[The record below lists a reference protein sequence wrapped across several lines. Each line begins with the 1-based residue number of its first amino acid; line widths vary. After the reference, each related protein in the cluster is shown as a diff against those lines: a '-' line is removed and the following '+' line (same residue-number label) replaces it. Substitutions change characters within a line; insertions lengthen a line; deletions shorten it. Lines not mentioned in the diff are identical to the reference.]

1 MSSTT
6 PLIQLRNISKAF
18 GGRDILRGATF
29 DIQRNEITAIIGK
42 SGGGKS
48 VLVKHIIGLITAD
61 SGEIIF
67 DGLPY
72 STMKRKDFSAIK
84 NRCSYMFQNNALF
97 DSMTVFENIALPLR
111 EKFKLGK
118 ADIEDKVRSRIEQ
131 LELAEVAQM
140 YPKQISGGMQKRVAL
155 ARALVTEPEIIFFDE
170 PTTGLDPIR
179 KKTVFSMIH
188 RYHEK
193 LNFTAVIITHDIPDI
208 FYIAHT
214 VNILDEGRIIFSG
227 SPVALEQSSNPE
239 LYTYTHG
246 HEMLIDE
253 LTGLHNR
260 LSLMRKI
267 EAFGAEAKD
276 GEKLVLATVRLL
288 GMRTMIDYKGDLLAH
303 AFIKNLAKFVQSF
316 LPGGA
321 CAGMFSK
328 EILVLAYK
336 TKDESTLEMFLNQ
349 LEGYF
354 TNLTIETY
362 CHKHRLQVEIGG
374 ALTDQELTAYSAI
387 QEALATSKKYV

>member
-1 MSSTT
+1 MNSQT

-18 GGRDILRGATF
+18 SGREILRGATL
-29 DIQRNEITAIIGK
+29 DIRRNEITAIIGK

-67 DGLPY
+67 DGTAY

-84 NRCSYMFQNNALF
+84 SRCSYMFQNNALF

-111 EKFKLGK
+111 EKFKLSAK
-118 ADIEDKVRSRIEQ
+118 EIETKVRARIEQ
-131 LELAEVAQM
+131 LELGEVAEM

-188 RYHEK
+188 HYHEK

-208 FYIAHT
+208 FYIAHA

-227 SPVALEQSSNPE
+227 SPVALEQSSDPD

-260 LSLMRKI
+260 LALIRKI
-267 EAFGAEAKD
+267 EASGPD
-276 GEKLVLATVRLL
+276 GKSGLVLATVRLV
-288 GMRTMIDYKGDLLAH
+288 GMRTVMDYKGELLAH
-303 AFIKNLAKFVQSF
+303 AFIRNLAKFVHSF
-316 LPGGA
+316 LPPDA

-328 EILVLAYK
+328 EILVLAAR
-336 TKDESTLEMFLNQ
+336 TADESTLQMFLNQ
-349 LEGYF
+349 LTGYF
-354 TNLTIETY
+354 ANLAVESY

-374 ALTDQELTAYSAI
+374 AIVTNESSAYSAI

>member
-18 GGRDILRGATF
+18 GGRDVLRGATF

-72 STMKRKDFSAIK
+72 STMKRNDFSAIR

-111 EKFKLGK
+111 EKFKFGK

-188 RYHEK
+188 RYHEQ

-227 SPVALEQSSNPE
+227 SPVALEQSSDPG

-267 EAFGAEAKD
+267 EAFGADAKD
-276 GEKLVLATVRLL
+276 SEKLVLATVRLL

-303 AFIKNLAKFVQSF
+303 AFIRNLARFVQSF
-316 LPGGA
+316 LPDGA
-321 CAGMFSK
+321 FAGMFSK
-328 EILVLAYK
+328 EILVLACI
-336 TKDESTLEMFLNQ
+336 TADDSTLEMFLDQ

-374 ALTDQELTAYSAI
+374 ALTDKELTAYSAI

>member
-1 MSSTT
+1 MSSAT

-18 GGRDILRGATF
+18 SGREILRGATL
-29 DIQRNEITAIIGK
+29 DINRNEITAIIGK

-67 DGLPY
+67 DGIPY
-72 STMKRKDFSAIK
+72 STMTRKDFSAIK
-84 NRCSYMFQNNALF
+84 SRCSYMFQNNALF

-111 EKFKLGK
+111 EKFQLSDKE
-118 ADIEDKVRSRIEQ
+118 IEEKVRARIEQ
-131 LELAEVAQM
+131 LELGEVAGM

-188 RYHEK
+188 RYHEA

-214 VNILDEGRIIFSG
+214 VNILDEGRIIYSG
-227 SPVALEQSSNPE
+227 SPVSLEQSSDPG
-239 LYTYTHG
+239 LYSYTHG
-246 HEMLIDE
+246 HEMLLDE

-260 LSLMRKI
+260 LALMRKI
-267 EAFGAEAKD
+267 EAFGAQD
-276 GEKLVLATVRLL
+276 SDQLVLATVRLV
-288 GMRTMIDYKGDLLAH
+288 GMRTIMDYKGELLAH
-303 AFIKNLAKFVQSF
+303 AFISKLAKFVRSF
-316 LPGGA
+316 LPQGA

-328 EILVLAYK
+328 EILVLAAGSG
-336 TKDESTLEMFLNQ
+336 DDSTLEMFLRQ
-349 LEGYF
+349 LAGYF
-354 TNLTIETY
+354 QNLAIETY
-362 CHKHRLQVEIGG
+362 CHKQRLQVEIGG
-374 ALTDQELTAYSAI
+374 ALITKGASAYSAI

>member
-1 MSSTT
+1 MTTT

-18 GGRDILRGATF
+18 NGRVILQDASL

-67 DGLPY
+67 DGNSY
-72 STMKRKDFSAIK
+72 STMTRNEFSAIK
-84 NRCSYMFQNNALF
+84 KRCSYMFQNNALF

-111 EKFKLGK
+111 EKFAFKK
-118 ADIEDKVRSRIEQ
+118 AQIEEKVSTRIAQ
-131 LELAEVAQM
+131 LELTEVAQM

-188 RYHEK
+188 RYHEQ

-227 SPVALEQSSNPE
+227 SPMALEQSAYPE
-239 LYTYTHG
+239 LYSYTHG

-253 LTGLHNR
+253 LTGLNNR
-260 LSLMRKI
+260 LTLMQRI
-267 EAFGAEAKD
+267 EAFGAEA
-276 GEKLVLATVRLL
+276 GHSEHLVLATVRLV
-288 GMRTMIDYKGDLLAH
+288 GMRTIMDYKGNLMAH
-303 AFIKNLAKFVQSF
+303 AFIKKLAKFVRGF
-316 LPGGA
+316 LPSGA

-328 EILVLAYK
+328 EILVLAAK
-336 TKDESTLEMFLNQ
+336 TSDASVVKTFLEQ
-349 LEGYF
+349 LTGYF
-354 TNLTIETY
+354 KTPAIEAF
-362 CHKHRLQVEIGG
+362 CQKNRIHVEIGG
-374 ALTDQELTAYSAI
+374 TLATKGGNACSVI

>member
-1 MSSTT
+1 MNSAT
-6 PLIQLRNISKAF
+6 PLIQIRNLSKAF
-18 GGRDILRGATF
+18 GGRDILRGATL
-29 DIQRNEITAIIGK
+29 DINRNEITAIIGK

-67 DGLPY
+67 DGIPY
-72 STMKRKDFSAIK
+72 STMKRKDFSSIK
-84 NRCSYMFQNNALF
+84 SRCSYMFQNNALF

-111 EKFKLGK
+111 EKFKLS
-118 ADIEDKVRSRIEQ
+118 DNEIEKKVRTRIDQ
-131 LELAEVAQM
+131 LELGEVVDM

-188 RYHEK
+188 RYHEA

-208 FYIAHT
+208 FYIAHA

-227 SPVALEQSSNPE
+227 SPVSLEQSSDPG

-246 HEMLIDE
+246 HEMLVDE

-260 LSLMRKI
+260 LALLRKI
-267 EAFGAEAKD
+267 DSFGAQGAENLA
-276 GEKLVLATVRLL
+276 LVTVRLV
-288 GMRTMIDYKGDLLAH
+288 GMRTVMDYKGELLAH
-303 AFIKNLAKFVQSF
+303 AFISNLAKFVRSF
-316 LPGGA
+316 LPPGA

-328 EILVLAYK
+328 EILVLAAGSG
-336 TKDESTLEMFLNQ
+336 DESTLELFVNRLTA
-349 LEGYF
+349 YF
-354 TNLTIETY
+354 HDLAIETY
-362 CHKHRLQVEIGG
+362 CHKHRLQIEIGG
-374 ALTDQELTAYSAI
+374 KLVAKGSSAYSAI

>member
-1 MSSTT
+1 MSNPT

-18 GGRDILRGATF
+18 GGREILRGATL
-29 DIQRNEITAIIGK
+29 DINRNEITAIIGK

-67 DGLPY
+67 DGQPY
-72 STMKRKDFSAIK
+72 STMTRKDFSAIK
-84 NRCSYMFQNNALF
+84 SRCSYMFQNNALF

-111 EKFKLGK
+111 EKFKLSDK
-118 ADIEDKVRSRIEQ
+118 DIEKKVRARIEQ
-131 LELAEVAQM
+131 LELGEVAGM

-188 RYHEK
+188 RYHRE

-208 FYIAHT
+208 FYIAHS

-227 SPVALEQSSNPE
+227 SPVALEQSADPA

-246 HEMLIDE
+246 HEMLVDE

-260 LSLMRKI
+260 LTLVRKI
-267 EAFGAEAKD
+267 DALRARD
-276 GEKLVLATVRLL
+276 GEDLVLATVRLV
-288 GMRTMIDYKGDLLAH
+288 GMRTVIDYKGELLAH
-303 AFIKNLAKFVQSF
+303 AFISKLAGFVRSF
-316 LPGGA
+316 LPPGA
-321 CAGMFSK
+321 SAGMFSK
-328 EILVLAYK
+328 EILVLAAG
-336 TKDESTLEMFLNQ
+336 SGGQATLQSFLDR
-349 LEGYF
+349 LAGYF
-354 TNLTIETY
+354 QDLAMETY
-362 CHKHRLQVEIGG
+362 CHRQRLQVEIGG
-374 ALTDQELTAYSAI
+374 ALIDKGTSAYSAI

>member
-1 MSSTT
+1 MTTT

-18 GGRDILRGATF
+18 NGRVILQDASL

-67 DGLPY
+67 DGNSY
-72 STMKRKDFSAIK
+72 STMNRKEFSAIK
-84 NRCSYMFQNNALF
+84 KRCSYMFQNNALF

-111 EKFKLGK
+111 EKFTFKK
-118 ADIEDKVRSRIEQ
+118 AQIEEKVSTRIAQ
-131 LELAEVAQM
+131 LELTEVANM

-188 RYHEK
+188 RYHEQ

-227 SPVALEQSSNPE
+227 SPMALEQSAYPE
-239 LYTYTHG
+239 LYSYTHG

-253 LTGLHNR
+253 LTGLNNR
-260 LSLMRKI
+260 LTLMQRI
-267 EAFGAEAKD
+267 EAFGTEA
-276 GEKLVLATVRLL
+276 GHSEHLVLAAVRLV
-288 GMRTMIDYKGDLLAH
+288 GMRTIMDYKGNLMAH
-303 AFIKNLAKFVQSF
+303 AFIKKLAKFVRGF
-316 LPGGA
+316 LPPGA

-328 EILVLAYK
+328 EILVLAAK
-336 TKDESTLEMFLNQ
+336 TSEASVLTTFLEQ
-349 LEGYF
+349 LAGYF
-354 TNLTIETY
+354 KTPAIEAF
-362 CHKHRLQVEIGG
+362 CQKNRIHVEIGG
-374 ALTDQELTAYSAI
+374 TLATKGGNACSVI

>member
-18 GGRDILRGATF
+18 GGRDILRDATF

-72 STMKRKDFSAIK
+72 STMKRKDFSAFK

-111 EKFKLGK
+111 EKFTFGK

-188 RYHEK
+188 RYHEQ

-227 SPVALEQSSNPE
+227 SPVALEQSSDPG

-267 EAFGAEAKD
+267 EAFGAEAKND
-276 GEKLVLATVRLL
+276 EKLVLATVRLL

-316 LPGGA
+316 LPDGA
-321 CAGMFSK
+321 YAGMFSK

-374 ALTDQELTAYSAI
+374 ARTDKELTAYSAI

>member
-1 MSSTT
+1 MSSAT

-18 GGRDILRGATF
+18 GGREILRDATL
-29 DIQRNEITAIIGK
+29 DINRNEITAIIGK

-67 DGLPY
+67 DGIPY
-72 STMKRKDFSAIK
+72 STMNRKDFSAIK

-97 DSMTVFENIALPLR
+97 DSMTVYENIALPLR
-111 EKFKLGK
+111 EKFKLSDK
-118 ADIEDKVRSRIEQ
+118 EIEKKVRSRIEQ
-131 LELAEVAQM
+131 LELGEVAGM

-155 ARALVTEPEIIFFDE
+155 ARALITEPEIIFFDE

-188 RYHEK
+188 RYHEE

-227 SPVALEQSSNPE
+227 SHVSLEQSSDPG

-260 LSLMRKI
+260 LVLMRKI
-267 EAFGAEAKD
+267 EAFGAQT
-276 GEKLVLATVRLL
+276 GNQLVLATVRLV
-288 GMRTMIDYKGDLLAH
+288 GMRTVMDYKGELLAH
-303 AFIKNLAKFVQSF
+303 AFISKLAKFVRSF
-316 LPGGA
+316 LPQGA

-328 EILVLAYK
+328 EILVLAAGSGG
-336 TKDESTLEMFLNQ
+336 ESTLNMFLDQ
-349 LEGYF
+349 LTGYF
-354 TNLTIETY
+354 QNLAIETY
-362 CHKHRLQVEIGG
+362 CQKQRLQVEIGG
-374 ALTDQELTAYSAI
+374 ALIAKGSSAYSAV

>member
-1 MSSTT
+1 MSSAT

-18 GGRDILRGATF
+18 SGREILRGATL
-29 DIQRNEITAIIGK
+29 DINRNEITAIIGK

-67 DGLPY
+67 DGIPY
-72 STMKRKDFSAIK
+72 STMTRKDFSAIK
-84 NRCSYMFQNNALF
+84 SRCSYMFQNNALF

-111 EKFKLGK
+111 EKFKLSDK
-118 ADIEDKVRSRIEQ
+118 EIEEKVRARIEQ
-131 LELAEVAQM
+131 LELGEVAEM

-188 RYHEK
+188 RYHEA

-214 VNILDEGRIIFSG
+214 VNILDEGRIIYSG
-227 SPVALEQSSNPE
+227 SPVSLEQSSDPG
-239 LYTYTHG
+239 LYSYTHG

-260 LSLMRKI
+260 LALMRKI
-267 EAFGAEAKD
+267 EAFGAQD
-276 GEKLVLATVRLL
+276 SDQLVLATVRLV
-288 GMRTMIDYKGDLLAH
+288 GMRTVMDYKGELLAH
-303 AFIKNLAKFVQSF
+303 AFISKLAKFVRSF
-316 LPGGA
+316 LPQGA

-328 EILVLAYK
+328 EILVLAAGSG
-336 TKDESTLEMFLNQ
+336 DDSTLEMFLRQ
-349 LEGYF
+349 LAGYF
-354 TNLTIETY
+354 QNLAIETY
-362 CHKHRLQVEIGG
+362 CHKQRLQVEIGG
-374 ALTDQELTAYSAI
+374 ALTTKGASAYSAI

>member
-18 GGRDILRGATF
+18 GGREILRDATL
-29 DIQRNEITAIIGK
+29 DIRRNEITAIIGK

-67 DGLPY
+67 DGIPY

-111 EKFKLGK
+111 EKFRFTKK
-118 ADIEDKVRSRIEQ
+118 DIEDKVRARIEQ
-131 LELAEVAQM
+131 LELTEVAQM

-179 KKTVFSMIH
+179 KMTVFSMIH

-208 FYIAHT
+208 FYIAHS

-227 SPVALEQSSNPE
+227 SPVALEQSADPG

-260 LSLMRKI
+260 LSLVRKI
-267 EAFGAEAKD
+267 EASWSEPGS
-276 GEKLVLATVRLL
+276 GLTLATVRLV
-288 GMRTMIDYKGDLLAH
+288 GMRTVMDYKGELLAH
-303 AFIKNLAKFVQSF
+303 AFIRNLARFVHSF
-316 LPGGA
+316 LPPQA

-328 EILVLAYK
+328 EILVLAARSD
-336 TKDESTLEMFLNQ
+336 DESTLDVFLGR
-349 LEGYF
+349 LKAFF
-354 TNLTIETY
+354 TNPTVETY
-362 CHKHRLQVEIGG
+362 CNKHRIQVEIGG
-374 ALTDQELTAYSAI
+374 TVVSDESSAYSAI
-387 QEALATSKKYV
+387 QQALATSKKYV

>member
-1 MSSTT
+1 MSSAT

-18 GGRDILRGATF
+18 GGREILRGATL
-29 DIQRNEITAIIGK
+29 DINRNEITAIIGK

-67 DGLPY
+67 DGIPY
-72 STMKRKDFSAIK
+72 STMNRKDFSAIK

-97 DSMTVFENIALPLR
+97 DSMTVYENIALPLR
-111 EKFKLGK
+111 EKFKLSDK
-118 ADIEDKVRSRIEQ
+118 EIEKKVRSRIEQ
-131 LELAEVAQM
+131 LELGEVAGM

-155 ARALVTEPEIIFFDE
+155 ARALITEPEIIFFDE

-188 RYHEK
+188 RYHEE

-227 SPVALEQSSNPE
+227 SPVSLEQSSDPG

-253 LTGLHNR
+253 LTGLNNR
-260 LSLMRKI
+260 LVLMRKI
-267 EAFGAEAKD
+267 EAFGAQT
-276 GEKLVLATVRLL
+276 GNQFVLATVRLV
-288 GMRTMIDYKGDLLAH
+288 GMRTVMDYKGELLAH
-303 AFIKNLAKFVQSF
+303 AFISKLAKFVRSF
-316 LPGGA
+316 LPQGA

-328 EILVLAYK
+328 EILVLAAGSGG
-336 TKDESTLEMFLNQ
+336 ESTLNMFLDQ
-349 LEGYF
+349 LTGYF
-354 TNLTIETY
+354 QNLAIETY
-362 CHKHRLQVEIGG
+362 CQKQRLQVEIGG
-374 ALTDQELTAYSAI
+374 ALIAKGSSAYSAV

>member
-1 MSSTT
+1 MTTT

-18 GGRDILRGATF
+18 SGRVILQNASLDIR
-29 DIQRNEITAIIGK
+29 RNEITAIIGK

-72 STMKRKDFSAIK
+72 STMNRSEFSKIK
-84 NRCSYMFQNNALF
+84 KRCSYMFQNNALF

-111 EKFKLGK
+111 EKFTFKK
-118 ADIEDKVRSRIEQ
+118 TEIEEKVSARIAQ
-131 LELAEVAQM
+131 LELTEVAQM

-214 VNILDEGRIIFSG
+214 VNILDQGRIIFSG
-227 SPVALEQSSNPE
+227 SPVELEQSANPE

-260 LSLMRKI
+260 LTLMRKI
-267 EAFGAEAKD
+267 EAFATEA
-276 GEKLVLATVRLL
+276 GTSGHLALVTIRLV
-288 GMRTMIDYKGDLLAH
+288 GMRTLMDYKGNLLAH
-303 AFIKNLAKFVQSF
+303 AFIKKLSKFVLGI
-316 LPGGA
+316 LPAGA

-328 EILVLAYK
+328 EILVLAAK
-336 TKDESTLEMFLNQ
+336 TPDDSLLESLVEQVAGFFNGL
-349 LEGYF
+349 G
-354 TNLTIETY
+354 IESF
-362 CHKHRLQVEIGG
+362 CQKNRLHVEIGAVLASKEG
-374 ALTDQELTAYSAI
+374 NACSTI

>member
-1 MSSTT
+1 MTTT

-18 GGRDILRGATF
+18 GGRVILENASLDIRK
-29 DIQRNEITAIIGK
+29 NEITAIIGK

-72 STMKRKDFSAIK
+72 STMNRREFSNIK
-84 NRCSYMFQNNALF
+84 KRCSYMFQNNALF

-111 EKFKLGK
+111 EKFTFKK
-118 ADIEDKVRSRIEQ
+118 AEIEEKVSARIAQ
-131 LELAEVAQM
+131 LELTEVAQM

-214 VNILDEGRIIFSG
+214 VNILDQGKIIFSG
-227 SPVALEQSSNPE
+227 SPVELEQSANPE

-267 EAFGAEAKD
+267 ETFKAESQTSGHLA
-276 GEKLVLATVRLL
+276 LVTIRLV
-288 GMRTMIDYKGDLLAH
+288 GMRALMDFKGNLLAH
-303 AFIKNLAKFVQSF
+303 AFIKKLSKFVCGI
-316 LPGGA
+316 LPPGA

-328 EILVLAYK
+328 EILVLTAK
-336 TKDESTLEMFLNQ
+336 TPDESLLESLVEQ
-349 LEGYF
+349 LAGFFNGLGVESF
-354 TNLTIETY
+354 CQKN
-362 CHKHRLQVEIGG
+362 RLHVEIGAVLASKEG
-374 ALTDQELTAYSAI
+374 NACSTI